1 MPKRERYEVIRFIE
15 RGNFC
20 HASLDYV
27 EGITLYDWVNG
38 HQEIE
43 KGLLYAWIKELLHQL
58 VLFHKQRGAPDYGRL
73 NPYHIIIMRK
83 NTIALLANKETESV
97 RALDK
102 YFIPNESIQ
111 NADVYCFGKIIQFIM
126 AHIQC
131 EPHLSKR
138 EEYKLQK
145 IVKKCLGANPK
156 SRYEEIHM
164 VPMNFVENQK
174 FRLNKKTGISVAV
187 FLIIIGLLGFVKG
200 KAEIGINTSEKG
212 NENIVTE
219 QALYE
224 EKKATKEFQDDSK
237 EMFLQ
242 AGIDYFLES
251 EDYGKSIQYLK
262 KADLQQKKTNYYLT
276 LAEFMQGDRTA
287 TDLQSLKRELSEEL
301 IEEMIGG
308 RKERLALMRAYGVSG
323 NEEEI
328 LKILEVTEMEKTKS
342 MQEELPLKLQMEF
355 ERYLA
360 QSYEMTG
367 DLEEAVKCYDALCE
381 MSDKAEE
388 EMKDAKK
395 KSMEIRIKYLGEVW
409 NEKSVDEEKKL
420 SEIRQMIARNPDIME
435 EESFKSFVN
444 EKKIHIEEGKI
455 WVEKNETTP

>member
-1 MPKRERYEVIRFIE
+1 
-15 RGNFC
+15 
-20 HASLDYV
+20 
-27 EGITLYDWVNG
+27 
-38 HQEIE
+38 
-43 KGLLYAWIKELLHQL
+43 
-58 VLFHKQRGAPDYGRL
+58 
-73 NPYHIIIMRK
+73 
-83 NTIALLANKETESV
+83 
-97 RALDK
+97 
-102 YFIPNESIQ
+102 
-111 NADVYCFGKIIQFIM
+111 
-126 AHIQC
+126 
-131 EPHLSKR
+131 
-138 EEYKLQK
+138 
-145 IVKKCLGANPK
+145 
-156 SRYEEIHM
+156 M
-164 VPMNFVENQK
+164 VQMNFVEKQK
-174 FRLNKKTGISVAV
+174 FRLNKKTGIYVAV

-219 QALYE
+219 QAVYE
-224 EKKATKEFQDDSK
+224 EKKATKEFQDDNK

-308 RKERLALMRAYGVSG
+308 RKERLALMRAYDVSG

-381 MSDKAEE
+381 MSDRAEE

-420 SEIRQMIARNPDIME
+420 SELRQMIARNPDIME

>member
-1 MPKRERYEVIRFIE
+1 
-15 RGNFC
+15 
-20 HASLDYV
+20 
-27 EGITLYDWVNG
+27 
-38 HQEIE
+38 
-43 KGLLYAWIKELLHQL
+43 
-58 VLFHKQRGAPDYGRL
+58 
-73 NPYHIIIMRK
+73 
-83 NTIALLANKETESV
+83 
-97 RALDK
+97 
-102 YFIPNESIQ
+102 
-111 NADVYCFGKIIQFIM
+111 
-126 AHIQC
+126 
-131 EPHLSKR
+131 
-138 EEYKLQK
+138 
-145 IVKKCLGANPK
+145 
-156 SRYEEIHM
+156 
-164 VPMNFVENQK
+164 
-174 FRLNKKTGISVAV
+174 
-187 FLIIIGLLGFVKG
+187 
-200 KAEIGINTSEKG
+200 
-212 NENIVTE
+212 
-219 QALYE
+219 
-224 EKKATKEFQDDSK
+224 
-237 EMFLQ
+237 
-242 AGIDYFLES
+242 
-251 EDYGKSIQYLK
+251 
-262 KADLQQKKTNYYLT
+262 
-276 LAEFMQGDRTA
+276 MQGDRTA

-308 RKERLALMRAYGVSG
+308 RKERLALMRAYDVSG

-381 MSDKAEE
+381 MSDRAEE

-420 SEIRQMIARNPDIME
+420 SELRQMIARNPDIME